1 MAIGY
6 LWPTPML
13 FQSGVPAN
21 RPASRPPSWE
31 CRAAVPAAAA
41 TATAA
46 LRISKKNSVTCNS
59 IQLNLVKKNN
69 RAEKNTKKTQTKR
82 KSRDQKPSHV
92 QWQNRGSNKASIDSS
107 QFVVGVLCGE
117 KKRNGKRWKK
127 PFTFKSR
134 VFLATGQRAT
144 GQRANELGPEASRR
158 RRRRRRFDD
167 DGGGGGGGSVGFRG
181 LVQVQNDVVGRRR
194 SRLQTQN
201 SLSERRLST
210 RGVHTDPHGGSTRR
224 TDCQTG

>member
-1 MAIGY
+1 MQFH
-6 LWPTPML
+6 P
-13 FQSGVPAN
+13 VK
-21 RPASRPPSWE
+21 PS
-31 CRAAVPAAAA
+31 
-41 TATAA
+41 
-46 LRISKKNSVTCNS
+46 K
-59 IQLNLVKKNN
+59 KKNN
-69 RAEKNTKKTQTKR
+69 RAEKNTKKNKPNANQETK
-82 KSRDQKPSHV
+82 
-92 QWQNRGSNKASIDSS
+92 NRVTCSGKIVDRIKHQSTRPNLLLACCVEK
-107 QFVVGVLCGE
+107 

-167 DGGGGGGGSVGFRG
+167 DGGSVGFRG

-210 RGVHTDPHGGSTRR
+210 KGVHTDPHGGSTRR